1 MTKRDQVLAFRCD
14 KELRD
19 RIQAHA
25 ARLQEQA
32 PGLRVAEAD
41 AMRDL
46 ILLGLKASDTP
57 KKRRPA

>member
-1 MTKRDQVLAFRCD
+1 MTKRDQVLAFRAD
-14 KELRD
+14 RALRE

-41 AMRDL
+41 AVRDL
-46 ILLGLKASDTP
+46 VLRGLSSVEAP
-57 KKRRPA
+57 KKRR